1 MYYYVFF
8 KGFCIMSFD
17 SRDVTTN
24 HEHDSICMCPS
35 GGQCSIDADESVRLK
50 KISLKLI
57 YQEVLCHL
65 PFTVLSIIL
74 SIVILSFMYFN
85 EMLSSAQENVVY
97 AYHVLFHVF
106 HYIHILFAVI
116 GTYLM
121 FTRFS
126 GRKIWAIVISLLVPA
141 VFCTFSDAILPAVA
155 GTLLGV
161 EMDMHICFF
170 YPDDLF
176 NMIIFL
182 LVGLLCAYALK
193 KKQSTQASLLSFG
206 MHFCHIFA
214 SSLAALFYMVSYGFD
229 GWVDSLGMLFV
240 YLIFCVM
247 IPCVMSDLVVPLY
260 LARKLE

>member
-1 MYYYVFF
+1 
-8 KGFCIMSFD
+8 MSSA
-17 SRDVTTN
+17 SRKIN
-24 HEHDSICMCPS
+24 ENNEHESICMCS
-35 GGQCSIDADESVRLK
+35 TGGRCNIDSDGSTNLK
-50 KISLKLI
+50 KVSLKLV

-85 EMLSSAQENVVY
+85 EMLSSAEYNVVY

-121 FTRFS
+121 FIRFCS
-126 GRKIWAIVISLLVPA
+126 RKIWAIVISLLVPA
-141 VFCTFSDAILPAVA
+141 IFCTFSDAILPAVA

-170 YPDDLF
+170 YRDDLF

-193 KKQSTQASLLSFG
+193 KKQNTQASFLSFG

-229 GWVDSLGMLFV
+229 GWVDALGMLFV

>member
-1 MYYYVFF
+1 
-8 KGFCIMSFD
+8 MSLHAHK
-17 SRDVTTN
+17 N
-24 HEHDSICMCPS
+24 NIKEEHDSLCMCPV
-35 GGQCSIDADESVRLK
+35 GGHCSIDTESTRNQKV
-50 KISLKLI
+50 SLQRM
-57 YQEVLCHL
+57 YQEVLCHV
-65 PFTVLSIIL
+65 PYTVLSIIL

-85 EMLSSAQENVVY
+85 EMLSGDEYNVVY

-121 FTRFS
+121 FTRFCTKAVWS
-126 GRKIWAIVISLLVPA
+126 IIVSLFVPA
-141 VFCTFSDAILPAVA
+141 VFCTLSDAILPAVA

-170 YPDDLF
+170 YLDDFF
-176 NMIIFL
+176 NMVIFL
-182 LVGLLCAYALK
+182 CVGLLCAYALK
-193 KKQSTQASLLSFG
+193 KKQQTQMMSLGIG

-229 GWVDSLGMLFV
+229 GWVDALGMLFV

-247 IPCVMSDLVVPLY
+247 IPCIMSDLVVPIY
-260 LARKLE
+260 LACKLE